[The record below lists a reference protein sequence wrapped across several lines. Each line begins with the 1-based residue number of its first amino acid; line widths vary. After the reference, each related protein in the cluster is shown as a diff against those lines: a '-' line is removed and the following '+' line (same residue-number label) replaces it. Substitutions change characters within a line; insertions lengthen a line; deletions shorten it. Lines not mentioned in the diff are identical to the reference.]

1 MNGAEAA
8 IRTAIEAG
16 VELCFANPGTTEMP
30 VVTALDSVPGLRAVL
45 GLQENVVTGAADG
58 YGRMA
63 GKPALTLLHLGPGFA
78 NGIANLHNAR
88 RARTP
93 IVNMIGEHATWHA
106 EADAPLASDIES
118 LASPVSAWVRRFDI
132 AEDMADDM
140 AEAIAEAASAAGQIS
155 TLILPHDLQLAVPHD
170 HAMPKV
176 ARPRS
181 PVPDARLRDAA
192 AALGKAGS
200 LLFLGNSAMT
210 ERGLKAAARV
220 AEASGAA
227 MMSQMSNARVER
239 GAGLPAFG
247 KLPYLPEQALEALA
261 PYRRLILAGAKSP
274 VAFFGWPGMPSS
286 MVPEGCEV
294 IMLAEP
300 DDDIVGALEALAD
313 HLGAAAYQAPELQ
326 APLPPASGALNA
338 ETLCQTIAALQP
350 EGTILVNE
358 AITSGWS
365 YQNQSMGAPRFT
377 ELQGTGGAIGL
388 GPSLALGAAIACPER
403 QVINLQA
410 DGSALY
416 AVQALWSQ
424 AREGCNVVTVICSNQ
439 RYSILQLELQRA
451 GFNRPGPQATSLTR
465 LADPT
470 IDWVS
475 LARGFG
481 VPAVR
486 AEDAGA
492 FGTALARGLAEPGPC
507 LIEALIA

>member
-8 IRTAIEAG
+8 IRTALEAG

-118 LASPVSAWVRRFDI
+118 LASPVSAWVRRCES
-132 AEDMADDM
+132 AEDMADNM

-170 HAMPKV
+170 HATPKK

-294 IMLAEP
+294 IMLADP

-313 HLGAAAYQAPELQ
+313 HLGAAAYRAPELQ

-451 GFNRPGPQATSLTR
+451 GFNQPGPQATSLTR

-492 FGTALARGLAEPGPC
+492 FGAALARGLAEPGPC